1 MYNGG
6 IRGKRAGDGF
16 GTLSARDQFNQS
28 VLQIPALTGWQPTD
42 GSYNILTG
50 QNAVAPGAIVVV
62 YGTGFS
68 STATY
73 TVYLGNVQIGS
84 YTVVDTGRLAF
95 TIPSAQSSGVYT
107 LVIYSSTGGA
117 AALVP
122 GIQVSGF
129 PTWTFTSYSQATIQ
143 SVSIQLQ
150 ATGNAPLTYALQ
162 TPNTLPAGLSLSSTG
177 LISGSLTVAIN
188 TLSTYT
194 VNVIVYDAA
203 NQPTTQ
209 TITITL
215 IVNDTYFSNTTM
227 VLTGEANNTPFI
239 ADASTNNFQLTL
251 NGNPKPTYTTPYLGD
266 GYYSNLFDGSS
277 GYLNLG
283 TPSALQV
290 GSNNF
295 TIEAWIFP
303 MSTGPMLILGNLNN
317 GSGTGS
323 YWLIVNSTFSG
334 GSLFQLGYNSSS
346 TGYNIQVGTGTLT
359 TYTWH
364 HVAVSR
370 SGSNVYFFLDGA
382 QVGATNTSIGSRVI
396 DSNSNTFYIGYAVSG
411 SYYVNGY
418 LSNLRLV
425 NGAALYTANF
435 TPSTTS
441 LTSVANTALLTS
453 QSTSI
458 VDKSANNLAITKSGT
473 VNISP
478 ATPFATPT
486 SVTVNTGYSVNFS
499 SQTDY
504 LTVASNA
511 VFAFAGAF
519 TVEGWFYWPTI
530 PSAGSLLGT
539 LTANGFNFYTD
550 GTTLGLNSYGS
561 GNVCSVAFPSRNTWH
576 HIAMTRDASNNC
588 TIWVDGASS
597 ATGTSAQSFVQA
609 AWTIYG
615 GSNNGGSGYI
625 SNHRVV
631 KGTAVYTSAF
641 TPSTTPL
648 TAIANTQL
656 LTCQGNQIVDAST
669 NAFAI
674 TLGGSPKVLNN
685 AYPFTMPTS
694 TVSNLSN
701 LGTTY
706 FNGSTDYLQSTV
718 TGPGTGDFTI
728 EGWAYA
734 TTLVSGSSNLFSI
747 VASGSSNGF
756 QVYMSSNNGFG
767 IRSNSANITPNNS
780 GGITP
785 VTNSWYHVA
794 MVRKSGTI
802 SLYING
808 VLAASTTT
816 SYTFSDTQF
825 NVGYSPI
832 GTYFAGY
839 ISDIRY
845 VNGTAL
851 YTNTFA
857 PTYQPLTAVTN
868 TSLLTLQYNGGST
881 NTAIADNSIFNNVIT
896 TVGNPSQGNFSPYS
910 QNGWSNYF
918 NGSTDYFSLSSSTL
932 TLGTTSCTIEGWF
945 YPISTSG
952 SYNLICSNRTSA
964 GTDGISLTVT
974 SANKFAITTSGTLLY
989 TSTTTINNNVW
1000 THFAFVRTGSQ
1011 SCSLYINGVLDGS
1024 FTDNRNFAGTG
1035 LLIAGGETGNN
1046 DWTGYISNLRILKNT
1061 ALYTSNFTPSTT
1073 PLTTISNTA
1082 ILTCQSNRFIDN
1094 SSSLLAITTSGA
1106 PSIQAFSP
1114 FQSMNVIPTYY
1125 STYFG
1130 GSSNYLTITGA
1141 SIPATQTT
1149 FTIEC
1154 FIYMTQLPTSTTGNS
1169 SPLIGDFTPS
1179 STSDYWAFGPI
1190 ASGVLSFYWYD
1201 GAIKTVTGNTVMSIN
1216 TWYHIALSVNS
1227 SSISLYVNGVA
1238 QTLTGTTTLTNR
1250 TGTLSS
1256 LYMGQ
1261 FNSTTNIYYG
1271 YVSSLRILNT
1281 TALYSSSFVIPTSP
1295 LTAIATTLLLT
1306 CQTNKIV
1313 DLSTNSYAIT
1323 STGTI
1328 RVATIN
1334 PFGSQYTITTPVAYN
1349 PSINGGSCYFN
1360 GTTDYLTVPSTTTLQ
1375 GIANRNMTIEFWV
1388 NFSSTWSN
1396 TNYNLIQKGRT
1407 GTSDYEW
1414 GVYLTG
1420 SASGGTAGVISWQP
1434 QSGGSGTSNGTYNSS
1449 TVNIYASTWN
1459 HIAISVSGT
1468 TVYFFLNGVAA
1479 GTASVTLSSFTGAG
1493 VLSVAN
1499 NNNGSNAYFPGYISD
1514 VRVTPNVAIY
1524 TNTFFPPVAPLTS
1537 APTTISQPS
1546 NLLLNF
1552 NNGAIVDAH
1561 STNNL
1566 VGAGTAGLSTS
1577 IKKYGSSS
1585 LSFSGSSQYFY
1596 SPSNPLYAFG
1606 VGDFTIEAWFY
1617 LNALTNIQPVCQSD
1631 AVGTSTNDKWFFG
1644 YTSSTLVFN
1653 THSTGGFTSS
1663 IPWSPSTGTWYYVTV
1678 VRQSGTMRLY
1688 VNGVAGT
1695 VTVTG
1700 TPSGY
1705 TLNQNGITVG
1715 GMSTPYYL
1723 NGYIDDLRITKGYA
1737 RYTGAFSVPA
1747 SQVLTR

>member
-177 LISGSLTVAIN
+177 LISGSLTVPLT
-188 TLSTYT
+188 TLTTYT

-251 NGNPKPTYTTPYLGD
+251 NGNPKPTYASPYYSD
-266 GYYSNLFDGSS
+266 GYYSMSFNGSTDAYKYGNGFAIGS
-277 GYLNLG
+277 G
-283 TPSALQV
+283 A
-290 GSNNF
+290 F
-295 TIEAWIFP
+295 TIECFFF
-303 MSTGPMLILGNLNN
+303 LNN
-317 GSGTGS
+317 TAFSSFYPLLGTANQTNALNLRLTSATVVQLDNGVANQQFTVPTMIPGTWYHVAVTRNSSGTVTVFLNG
-323 YWLIVNSTFSG
+323 TR
-334 GSLFQLGYNSSS
+334 SS
-346 TGYNIQVGTGTLT
+346 TGAVASTLT
-359 TYTWH
+359 LSVQTNFIGYH
-364 HVAVSR
+364 ADSSSHYLPGLISNLRIVI
-370 SGSNVYFFLDGA
+370 GSNVYDPTLTTIT
-382 QVGATNTSIGSRVI
+382 VPTSP
-396 DSNSNTFYIGYAVSG
+396 
-411 SYYVNGY
+411 
-418 LSNLRLV
+418 L
-425 NGAALYTANF
+425 TAI
-435 TPSTTS
+435 
-441 LTSVANTALLTS
+441 ANTQFLVCQS
-453 QSTSI
+453 QNY
-458 VDKSANNLAITKSGT
+458 VDKSVNSFAMTANSGSPAIS
-473 VNISP
+473 S
-478 ATPFATPT
+478 ATPFAAPT
-486 SVTVNTGYSVNFS
+486 SVTVNTGYSVYFNGS
-499 SQTDY
+499 TDY
-504 LTVASNA
+504 LSLASSS
-511 VFAFAGAF
+511 AFGYGTGNF
-519 TVEGWFYWPTI
+519 TVECWVYPT
-530 PSAGSLLGT
+530 GSFQ
-539 LTANGFNFYTD
+539 TAAFIDNRSSGSDTVGFSFGFNNTSGQLNVYTNSSSVL
-550 GTTLGLNSYGS
+550 TSSSNLSLNQWY
-561 GNVCSVAFPSRNTWH
+561 
-576 HIAMTRDASNNC
+576 HIAVSRTAGTMTMYINGVSVGSTTYTN
-588 TIWVDGASS
+588 SF
-597 ATGTSAQSFVQA
+597 GTSQPALIGRNVNTSPTNWFQ
-609 AWTIYG
+609 
-615 GSNNGGSGYI
+615 GYI
-625 SNHRVV
+625 SNMRVV
-631 KGTAVYTSAF
+631 NGTGLYTTNF

-648 TAIANTQL
+648 TAITNTTL
-656 LTCQGNQIVDAST
+656 LTCQGNAIIDAST
-669 NAFAI
+669 NAA
-674 TLGGSPKVLNN
+674 TLTINGTPKVVNN
-685 AYPFTMPTS
+685 TYPFTQTTS

-706 FNGSTDYLQSTV
+706 FNGSSDTINLPSSTV
-718 TGPGTGDFTI
+718 LPGSGNFTFEFWVNIPTAPTGGAYYTCFAYGSTGSVLRCF
-728 EGWAYA
+728 
-734 TTLVSGSSNLFSI
+734 
-747 VASGSSNGF
+747 
-756 QVYMSSNNGFG
+756 VY
-767 IRSNSANITPNNS
+767 NNS
-780 GGITP
+780 GNYFGIWIGATQ
-785 VTNSWYHVA
+785 VINVA
-794 MVRKSGTI
+794 STAMIGQWAHIALVRNGTT
-802 SLYING
+802 LTAYING
-808 VLAASTTT
+808 LSV
-816 SYTFSDTQF
+816 
-825 NVGYSPI
+825 
-832 GTYFAGY
+832 GTYSDSTNYNTGQLYIGSQAAANYLVGY
-839 ISDIRY
+839 ISDFR
-845 VNGTAL
+845 VVVGSAL
-851 YTNTFA
+851 YTNNFA
-857 PTYQPLTAVTN
+857 PTYQPLAAVTN

-1130 GSSNYLTITGA
+1130 GSGNYLTITGA

-1169 SPLIGDFTPS
+1169 SPLIGDFTTS

-1281 TALYSSSFVIPTSP
+1281 TALYSSSFAIPTTP

-1360 GTTDYLTVPSTTTLQ
+1360 GTTDYLTISTVGNPLDWPSSANYTVEAWVYPTSFVGQAGILSRRVATSSTTDWSLYYTSSALVIYNYN
-1375 GIANRNMTIEFWV
+1375 GSTTITA
-1388 NFSSTWSN
+1388 SST
-1396 TNYNLIQKGRT
+1396 
-1407 GTSDYEW
+1407 
-1414 GVYLTG
+1414 LTLNAWNHTAL
-1420 SASGGTAGVISWQP
+1420 SISGGTARL
-1434 QSGGSGTSNGTYNSS
+1434 
-1449 TVNIYASTWN
+1449 
-1459 HIAISVSGT
+1459 
-1468 TVYFFLNGVAA
+1468 FLNGNLISTPTSISSSST
-1479 GTASVTLSSFTGAG
+1479 GQASTYVIGEQ
-1493 VLSVAN
+1493 
-1499 NNNGSNAYFPGYISD
+1499 GSTSNMIAGYISD

-1524 TNTFFPPVAPLTS
+1524 ISNFAPPTSALTS

-1546 NLLLNF
+1546 TLLLNF
-1552 NNGAIVDAH
+1552 NNGGITDAH

-1606 VGDFTIEAWFY
+1606 VGDFTIEAWIY

-1631 AVGTSTNDKWFFG
+1631 AVGSSTNDKWFFG

-1653 THSTGGFTSS
+1653 THSSGGFTSS

-1705 TLNQNGITVG
+1705 TLNQNGIAVG